1 MIRFWMVAILLVGL
15 TSGESEA
22 RGRNRGMRYQGGSMQ
37 YQSSTRYSTGTT
49 QAVYSQS
56 SQNGSRPVVQTAG
69 FSSTSS
75 TSSTSSFQGNS
86 LQAWAEEEAR
96 LMAARGTCGHI
107 RPAPPGCF
115 VGVGCGMTCM
125 GSGRLVAEASCQG
138 KMVRV
143 WQR

>member
-1 MIRFWMVAILLVGL
+1 MIRFWMLAILLIGMTGV
-15 TSGESEA
+15 SEA
-22 RGRNRGMRYQGGSMQ
+22 RGRQRVMRYQGNSW
-37 YQSSTRYSTGTT
+37 QSQPSVNYTTQTT

-56 SQNGSRPVVQTAG
+56 SQNSSQALVQPVSL
-69 FSSTSS
+69 SSTSG
-75 TSSTSSFQGNS
+75 TSSVQGNS
-86 LQAWAEEEAR
+86 MQAWAEEEAR
-96 LMAARGTCGHI
+96 LMASRGTCGHV

-125 GSGRLVAEASCQG
+125 GSGQLVAEASYQG